1 MIPYALPRS
10 TDSAHRKSRVTAAPR
25 PLALAAGGLVALAAA
40 MGIGRFV
47 YTPILPIMTEALG
60 MTQAA
65 AGFIASAN
73 FLGYLAGAFAA
84 ATSLLRGSRRAWFM
98 GGLAASAV
106 TTGAMGLV
114 DSEWAFLALRFA
126 GGVASAFVLVFSS
139 ALVIDRLHAAGR
151 SALAALHFAGVGV
164 GIAVAAL
171 LVSSLAALGF
181 GWRAQWLASGIVSL
195 VALAVVAVLIP
206 DRPEPQASSK
216 PQAAEAR
223 RGLTALITAY
233 GLFGFGYVITATFLV
248 AIVRGSDAIRPLEPV
263 IWLVVG
269 VAAAPSIAL
278 WTWVARSIDIARAFA
293 LACILEAMGV
303 GASVLW
309 ISTPGVLLAAVL
321 LGGTFVGIT
330 ALGLVGARQLS
341 RGDPRHTLALM
352 TAAFG
357 LGQTIGPAFAGV
369 LSDTTGSFLAPSL
382 VAAGALLVSALLV
395 GAGRTHSSLTWHHSD
410 RR

>member
-1 MIPYALPRS
+1 
-10 TDSAHRKSRVTAAPR
+10 
-25 PLALAAGGLVALAAA
+25 
-40 MGIGRFV
+40 
-47 YTPILPIMTEALG
+47 

>member
-1 MIPYALPRS
+1 VS
-10 TDSAHRKSRVTAAPR
+10 APR
-25 PLALAAGGLVALAAA
+25 PVALAVGGLIALAAA

-47 YTPILPIMTEALG
+47 YTPILPVMSEALG
-60 MTQAA
+60 MTQST

-73 FLGYLAGAFAA
+73 YLGYLAGAFAA

-98 GGLAASAV
+98 GGLAASAL
-106 TTGAMGLV
+106 TTGAMAFAS
-114 DSEWAFLALRFA
+114 SEWAFLALRFA

-151 SALAALHFAGVGV
+151 SGLAAVHFAGVGV

-181 GWRAQWLASGIVSL
+181 GWRAHWLASGVASL
-195 VALAVVAVLIP
+195 IAFAAVAVLVP
-206 DRPEPQASSK
+206 GRAEPPTSTAPTPAHAK
-216 PQAAEAR
+216 
-223 RGLTALITAY
+223 RGLIGLVIAY

-248 AIVRGSDAIRPLEPV
+248 AIVRGSEAIRPLEPL

-269 VAAAPSIAL
+269 LAAAPSVAF
-278 WTWVARSIDIARAFA
+278 WTRVARGMDIARAFA
-293 LACILEAMGV
+293 LACVLEAVGV
-303 GASVLW
+303 AASVL
-309 ISTPGVLLAAVL
+309 SVSAPGVLLAAVL

-341 RGDPRHTLALM
+341 RGDPRHTLAMM

-357 LGQTIGPAFAGV
+357 LGQTIGPAFAGL
-369 LSDTTGSFLAPSL
+369 LSDATGSFLAPSL
-382 VAAGALLVSALLV
+382 VAAGALLVGALLV
-395 GAGRTHSSLTWHHSD
+395 GAGRTRSSLTWHHSE

>member
-1 MIPYALPRS
+1 M
-10 TDSAHRKSRVTAAPR
+10 TAPR
-25 PLALAAGGLVALAAA
+25 PLSLAVGGLFALAAA

-47 YTPILPIMTEALG
+47 YTPILPVMTEALG

-84 ATSLLRGSRRAWFM
+84 ATSLLRGSRYAWFM

-106 TTGAMGLV
+106 TTGAMAFV

-139 ALVIDRLHAAGR
+139 ALIIDRLHAAGR
-151 SALAALHFAGVGV
+151 SGLTALYFAGVGI
-164 GIAVAAL
+164 GIAGSAL

-181 GWRAQWLASGIVSL
+181 GWRTHWFASGVVSAI
-195 VALAVVAVLIP
+195 ALAIVAALVP
-206 DRPEPQASSK
+206 NRAEPPATPA
-216 PQAAEAR
+216 PQAAHAK
-223 RGLTALITAY
+223 RGLAALVVAY

-248 AIVRGSDAIRPLEPV
+248 AIVRGSEAIRPLEPL

-269 VAAAPSIAL
+269 IAAAPSVAF
-278 WTWVARSIDIARAFA
+278 WTWVARRIDIARAFA
-293 LACILEAMGV
+293 LACILEAVGV
-303 GASVLW
+303 AASVLW
-309 ISTPGVLLAAVL
+309 IATPGVLIAAAL

-341 RGDPRHTLALM
+341 RGDPRHTLAIM

-357 LGQTIGPAFAGV
+357 LGQTVGPAFAGM
-369 LSDTTGSFLAPSL
+369 LSDATGSFLGASL
-382 VAAGALLVSALLV
+382 AASGALLVSALLV
-395 GAGRTHSSLTWHHSD
+395 GAGRTRASLTWHHSAT
-410 RR
+410 R

>member
-1 MIPYALPRS
+1 M
-10 TDSAHRKSRVTAAPR
+10 TAPR
-25 PLALAAGGLVALAAA
+25 PLLLAIGGLVALAAA

-47 YTPILPIMTEALG
+47 YTPILPVMTESLG
-60 MTQAA
+60 MTQAT

-114 DSEWAFLALRFA
+114 DSQWAFLLLRFA

-151 SALAALHFAGVGV
+151 SGLAALYFAGVGI
-164 GIAVAAL
+164 GIAAAAL
-171 LVSSLAALGF
+171 LVSSLATLGF
-181 GWRAQWLASGIVSL
+181 GWRAHWLASGIVSL
-195 VALAVVAVLIP
+195 VALAFAAALIP
-206 DRPEPQASSK
+206 DRPEPPASPK
-216 PQAAEAR
+216 PRAGEAR
-223 RGLTALITAY
+223 RGLAALVTAY
-233 GLFGFGYVITATFLV
+233 GLFGFGYVVTATFLV
-248 AIVRGSDAIRPLEPV
+248 AIVRDSETIRPLEPL

-269 VAAAPSIAL
+269 VAAAPSVAF
-278 WTWVARSIDIARAFA
+278 WTWVARRIDIARAFA
-293 LACILEAMGV
+293 LACVLEAAGV
-303 GASVLW
+303 AASVLW

-341 RGDPRHTLALM
+341 RGDPRHTLAMM

-357 LGQTIGPAFAGV
+357 LGQTVGPAFAGL
-369 LSDTTGSFLAPSL
+369 LSDATGSFLAPSL
-382 VAAGALLVSALLV
+382 VAVGALLVSALLV
-395 GAGRTHSSLTWHHSD
+395 GAGRTHRSLTWHHSE

>member
-1 MIPYALPRS
+1 M
-10 TDSAHRKSRVTAAPR
+10 TAAPR